1 MATEDMEAGEESED
15 VEPSD
20 ESEEEADSG
29 TVPPLRKPHTAHS
42 TSARTKGYDFSSC
55 F

>member
-1 MATEDMEAGEESED
+1 MLM
-15 VEPSD
+15 EPSD

-29 TVPPLRKPHTAHS
+29 TVPPLKKQQAALSKRAH
-42 TSARTKGYDFSSC
+42 TKGYDFSSC